1 MLSMTHWTP
10 WTELAGMH
18 RDLDAIF
25 NRVFG
30 DTARNQ
36 RVETFAAPA
45 DLRRNDDTW
54 TVAIAVP
61 GVSPDQIDIDIV
73 GRTVRVRGE
82 RRADAKNPPVV
93 NEIVYGPFE
102 REFTLPEEI
111 DTKRVQAT
119 YRHGM
124 LELSLPLAEAARPH
138 RIKVETA
145 PETRQL
151 QAA

>member
-1 MLSMTHWTP
+1 MLSMNRWTP

-25 NRVFG
+25 NRAFG
-30 DTARNQ
+30 DTRREQ
-36 RVETFAAPA
+36 RVEGFAPPA
-45 DLRRNDDTW
+45 NLLREGDTW

-61 GVSPDQIDIDIV
+61 GTSPDQIDIDIV

-82 RRADAKNPPVV
+82 RRPDEKNPLVV
-93 NEIVYGPFE
+93 NEIAYGPFE

-111 DTKRVQAT
+111 DTKHAQVT

-124 LELSLPLAEAARPH
+124 LELKLPLAEAAKPH

-145 PETRQL
+145 PETKHL
-151 QAA
+151 QVA